1 MPDPVSWDKKQKAEF
16 IGWMASELHTA
27 LADRTNIEREWS
39 DQIEQFHAPRRSGND
54 FPFPG
59 ASNEELPLTAMHF
72 EPVLADFMQSIHA
85 PRDLWTATDLSG
97 EFTDN
102 VNAITEYLTVV
113 DRLFLRMRK
122 VNERAFPDLILLG
135 SAFYRNFWKFERK
148 KVWGYDDDGSRV
160 KKVQIINQPSVGH
173 IPINDMI
180 WPANAWDLDPD
191 AEVAPARWCGHRFR
205 LTSSQLRARA
215 KGQEPFL
222 PDYDKKFVD
231 MVLDR
236 EEQQEEVVEK
246 QIRSLDQLRP
256 SFDRKVTLFRIEARF
271 DVDGDGID
279 EDIQVIWYQPA
290 GWILQA
296 THNPW
301 IHGKREYEV
310 AQYIRTFSMLGMGI
324 AKMDEMFQSV
334 GSKMLNAQVD
344 NILLANT
351 RMYGFPIG
359 MGLRPDEPIYPGKG
373 WPLGPNEQIQEIRMS
388 EVYPS
393 IFQFMAQLQQMA
405 ESRTSVNEL
414 RTGNISG
421 LPSRTPATTVL
432 SLLREGNKKFDM
444 VLGNLRSGA
453 LGTIG
458 KRQLQM
464 LAQRH
469 QSGDTKWAQ
478 LAIDT
483 LGQEDG
489 QKIIRVLDMP
499 VSVLEEG
506 LGIEVTATSGQVNKE
521 VEKQSLIGLAQ
532 FMGQAGPQLIQAAQL
547 IGDQQLMQTTATA
560 LYNGGVELLKRL
572 LEAFDIQNPSRYLP
586 PPFQPGQQG
595 VNGQQAPLSAVP
607 PQQGQDQ
614 QAILSQLLGLGR

>member
-1 MPDPVSWDKKQKAEF
+1 
-16 IGWMASELHTA
+16 
-27 LADRTNIEREWS
+27 
-39 DQIEQFHAPRRSGND
+39 
-54 FPFPG
+54 
-59 ASNEELPLTAMHF
+59 MHV
-72 EPVLADFMQSIHA
+72 EPVLADFMQSIHT

-97 EFTDN
+97 EFTDS
-102 VNAITEYLTVV
+102 VNSITEYLTII
-113 DRLFLRMRK
+113 DRLFLKMRK
-122 VNERAFPDLILLG
+122 VDERAFPDLIILG
-135 SAFYRNFWKFERK
+135 TAFYRNYWKFERK
-148 KVWGYDDDGSRV
+148 KVWGYDDQGDRI
-160 KKVQIINQPSVGH
+160 KKISIVNQPAVGH
-173 IPINDMI
+173 IPIQDFI

-191 AEVAPARWCGHRFR
+191 SEVAPARWCGHRFK
-205 LTSSQLRARA
+205 LTRNQLRARA

-222 PDYDKKFVD
+222 PDYDKSAVD

-236 EEQQEEVVEK
+236 ESQDEELVDK
-246 QIRSLDQLRP
+246 QIRSMDQLRP
-256 SFDRKVTLFRIEARF
+256 SFDRKITLYRLEVRF

-296 THNPW
+296 VHNPW

-310 AQYIRTFSMLGMGI
+310 AQYIRTFGMLGMGI

-351 RMYGFPIG
+351 RMYGFPQG

-373 WPLGPNEQIQEIRMS
+373 WPLAPGEQIQEIRMS

-393 IFQFMAQLQQMA
+393 IFQFMAQIQQMA

-444 VLGNLRSGA
+444 VLGNLRMGA

-464 LAQRH
+464 IAQRH

-478 LAIDT
+478 LALDT
-483 LGQEDG
+483 LGEEDG
-489 QKIIRVLDMP
+489 AKVIRVLDMP

-547 IGDQQLMQTTATA
+547 IGDQQLMVTTATA
-560 LYNGGVELLKRL
+560 LYNGGIELLKRL

-586 PPFQPGQQG
+586 PIIGADQQAG

-607 PQQGQDQ
+607 PTGLQQGQGD
-614 QAILSQLLGLGR
+614 ILSQILGLR